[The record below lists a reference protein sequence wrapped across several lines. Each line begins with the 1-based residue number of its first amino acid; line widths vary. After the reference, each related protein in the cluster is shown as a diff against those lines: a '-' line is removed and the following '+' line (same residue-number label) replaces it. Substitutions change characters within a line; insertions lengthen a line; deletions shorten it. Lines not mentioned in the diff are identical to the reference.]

1 MKKIFILYSILL
13 LLSGCKKYIDVN
25 QDPNNPAD
33 VRESLILAPVEVA
46 ISQLQNGGRGVYV
59 TAMYLQNAAL
69 AQDAPNTDTYRATN
83 AEMNSTWNDLYTTI
97 LKNLRLLQ
105 SKAEANKK
113 QNYVAV
119 AKILTAF
126 ALGTATDMW
135 GDIPYSQAFNG
146 FEKLNPVYDKQE
158 EVYKTMQQ
166 LLDEAIV
173 HIGKNDV
180 IVPGKDDFYYGG
192 DMEAWKKLAYTL
204 KARYF
209 MHLTKAPGYDAA
221 TQADLA
227 LAALDNGMQS
237 NDDDLKMGYTGAA
250 GQEGP
255 WFLNFQPGEALVL
268 ASTFVDNLISR
279 GDPRLP
285 AMVRPAESSGQYRG
299 RIIGSTIEAPE
310 NYSYPSDFYAG
321 NGASN
326 YLVTFTEALFLKA
339 EALLLKNG
347 YAAAQPLYTAAIES
361 HMEKL
366 HISSTDVADYLAAR
380 GTLTNGNALRLIM
393 EEKAV
398 GNFLN
403 FETYNDWRRTGYPT
417 LTIVQNAV
425 TDAIPRRLLY
435 PESEK
440 INNPQPQQSA
450 KLTDKV
456 WWDN

>member
-1 MKKIFILYSILL
+1 MKKIFIICSILTIFG
-13 LLSGCKKYIDVN
+13 GCKKYIDVN
-25 QDPNNPAD
+25 QDPNNPGD
-33 VRESLILAPVEVA
+33 VQEPLILAPVEVA

-83 AEMNSTWNDLYTTI
+83 AEMNSTWNDVYVTI
-97 LKNLRLLQ
+97 LKNLSILMK
-105 SKAEANKK
+105 KAEGNNKP
-113 QNYVAV
+113 NYVAV

-158 EVYKTMQQ
+158 AIYKTMQQ
-166 LLDEAIV
+166 LLDDAIV
-173 HIGKNDV
+173 QIGKNDV

-192 DMEAWKKLAYTL
+192 DMAAWKKLAYTL

-221 TQADLA
+221 AQADLA
-227 LAALDNGMQS
+227 LTALASGMQS
-237 NDDDLKMGYTGAA
+237 NDDDFKMDYTGAA

-255 WFLNFQPGEALVL
+255 WFLNFQPGDALVL
-268 ASTFVDNLISR
+268 ASTFVDNLVSR
-279 GDPRLP
+279 NDPRLP
-285 AMVRPAESSGQYRG
+285 AMVQPAESSGQYRG

-310 NYSYPSDFYAG
+310 NYSYPSAFYAG
-321 NGASN
+321 NGAAN
-326 YLVTFTEALFLKA
+326 YLVTYTEALFLKA
-339 EALLLKNG
+339 EALLIKTG
-347 YAAAQPLYTAAIES
+347 YAAAQADYTAAIGS

-366 HISSTDVADYLAAR
+366 DIASTDVADYLAAR
-380 GTLTNGNALRLIM
+380 GTLTGGNALQWIM

-398 GNFLN
+398 ADFLN
-403 FETYNDWRRTGYPT
+403 FETFNDWRRTGYPT
-417 LTIVQNAV
+417 LTIVENAV